1 MTPEGRRRMPTYAAF
16 LRGVM
21 PTNCKMADLRAAFEA
36 AGFTNVATV
45 LGSGNVVFTARA
57 AANAA
62 LERKAEAAMDQHMG
76 KHFLTIVRPIDA
88 LQRLLATD
96 PYKGTKLPKEAKR
109 DVTFLK
115 EAAPGKLQPSAADGC
130 WLVGMKGL
138 EVFSA
143 HIPNNP
149 KGAVFMQQ
157 IEKTLGKAQTTRTW
171 LTVEKVVT
179 ASLKSATLTSG
190 SRAR

>member
-1 MTPEGRRRMPTYAAF
+1 MARYAAF

-21 PTNCKMADLRAAFEA
+21 PTNCKMPALRAAFEK
-36 AGFTNVATV
+36 AGFSDVATV

-57 AANAA
+57 ATPAA
-62 LERKAEAAMDQHMG
+62 LEARAESAMERHMRKR
-76 KHFLTIVRPIDA
+76 FLTIVRPVDD
-88 LQRLLATD
+88 LEKLLATD
-96 PYKGTKLPKEAKR
+96 PYKGTRLPPEAKK

-115 EAAPGKLQPSAADGC
+115 AAPAKKLAPAEEDGC

-149 KGAVFMQQ
+149 KGAVFMQR
-157 IEKTLGKAQTTRTW
+157 IEKALGKEQTTRTW
-171 LTVEKVVT
+171 LTVEKVVKAARAGTST
-179 ASLKSATLTSG
+179 AV
-190 SRAR
+190 